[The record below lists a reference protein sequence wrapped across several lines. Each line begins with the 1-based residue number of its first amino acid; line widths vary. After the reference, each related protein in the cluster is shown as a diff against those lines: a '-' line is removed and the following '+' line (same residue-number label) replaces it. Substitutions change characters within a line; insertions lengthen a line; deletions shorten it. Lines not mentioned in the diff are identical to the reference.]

1 MHLHVAK
8 NKEAKTNL
16 KNWKVKI
23 ANEFLFQRFP
33 PMNSVHS
40 TTAHRGVCKLI
51 IILLVLDKDKPGQ
64 ILSTL
69 RAKKAFGRHD
79 VVQC

>member
-1 MHLHVAK
+1 MHLLVAK
-8 NKEAKTNL
+8 KKEAKTNL
-16 KNWKVKI
+16 KKVKI
-23 ANEFLFQRFP
+23 TNDFMFRRSP
-33 PMNSVHS
+33 PMNIVHS

-51 IILLVLDKDKPGQ
+51 IILLVLNKDKPGQ